1 MGQDLV
7 SFSPLSSLSRLT
19 KGVSAYRFPTSF
31 LRVNPLQAQEVTSL
45 FGFSPPCSASSVNAL
60 WTQAAVEEISA
71 PTLSID
77 LVPYVPLSPRS
88 LLAKGISVFRFRSAL
103 LWVNPVLSQESASLF
118 RLSPPCSSSSVDA
131 LRAQAAAKY
140 VCTPTLST
148 ASLVPVC
155 FGMRGFWSKINLLRS
170 CHILHKVD
178 AI

>member
-1 MGQDLV
+1 M
-7 SFSPLSSLSRLT
+7 
-19 KGVSAYRFPTSF
+19 
-31 LRVNPLQAQEVTSL
+31 
-45 FGFSPPCSASSVNAL
+45 NAL

-103 LWVNPVLSQESASLF
+103 LWVNPVLSQELASLF

-170 CHILHKVD
+170 CHILHKGMMSKSEPSKGITTTCVRSSQLRACRWGKVGQSVLQSNRFL
-178 AI
+178 AIYPLLSRFSDHCQQTK